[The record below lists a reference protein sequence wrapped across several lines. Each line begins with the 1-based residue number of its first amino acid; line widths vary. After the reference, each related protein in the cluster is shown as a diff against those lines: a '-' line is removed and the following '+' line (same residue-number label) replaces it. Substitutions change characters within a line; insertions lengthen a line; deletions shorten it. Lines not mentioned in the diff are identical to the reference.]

1 MATRKSPGAAA
12 DSGPDRYASLRRAQL
27 AFESLDQPDVSL
39 PARRAAQGPPEAF
52 GVSPASAAP
61 SSAGPSVAKGLP
73 GLVHSQ
79 PGRPPLETAAHVVT
93 ATSGMRITP
102 AGSAFERLKM
112 GQERLSR
119 SAGKPSSDADA
130 DSTKTVALDREAF
143 DDIQRQARLHHTL
156 VLLNTV
162 SAYFKCSPAEL
173 QAEQARLGQMTSV
186 QLDAVTRSYDHAAKQ
201 VMVTTDEVQAQKTA
215 RDTSRDIKLFYEQN
229 GTTESVIDSER
240 PRPGARPHP

>member
-1 MATRKSPGAAA
+1 MATRKSPGAA

-39 PARRAAQGPPEAF
+39 PARRAAQRPPEAV
-52 GVSPASAAP
+52 GASPESAAP
-61 SSAGPSVAKGLP
+61 SNAGPSVAKGLP

-112 GQERLSR
+112 GQERLGR
-119 SAGKPSSDADA
+119 SAGKPSSDG

-143 DDIQRQARLHHTL
+143 DDIQRQARLRHTL

-173 QAEQARLGQMTSV
+173 QAEQARLGQMTSA